1 MSDAPDT
8 VAVEDGVAEVDSLDA
23 FASSLAERLGATGYV
38 VEFDTVRIHVEP
50 DRWVETVVAA
60 NEELPFF
67 SWLSA
72 IDWSKETEVG
82 DPVADVENLEERFE
96 ILCRLSSVE
105 TADGAILVTSIGK
118 DEPSIASLTPHL
130 PGAAWH
136 EREAHE
142 MFGIDFPGNVNLAP
156 LYLPDDFIGHP
167 LLKSYPLLAREVKP
181 WPGDVD
187 VEGMPGSDDDE
198 GGATNAADG
207 DA

>member
-8 VAVEDGVAEVDSLDA
+8 ATVEDGAAEGDSLDA
-23 FASSLAERLGATGYV
+23 YASSLAERLGATGYT
-38 VEFDTVRIHVEP
+38 VEFGTVRILVEP

-60 NEELPFF
+60 SEELPFF

-72 IDWSKETEVG
+72 IDWSKETAVG

-118 DEPSIASLTPHL
+118 DEPSIDSLTTHL

-142 MFGIDFPGNVNLAP
+142 MFGIDFPGNVNLMP

-198 GGATNAADG
+198 AGASDDEDG

>member
-1 MSDAPDT
+1 MSDAPET
-8 VAVEDGVAEVDSLDA
+8 AAVEDGAAEGDSLDA
-23 FASSLAERLGATGYV
+23 YASALADRLGATGYT
-38 VEFDTVRIHVEP
+38 VEFGTVRILVDP

-72 IDWSKETEVG
+72 IDWSKETRVG
-82 DPVADVENLEERFE
+82 DPVADVETLEERFE

-105 TADGAILVTSIGK
+105 TADGAIFVTSIGK
-118 DEPSIASLTPHL
+118 AQPSIDSLTPHL

-142 MFGIDFPGNVNLAP
+142 MFGIDFPGNINLMP

-187 VEGMPGSDDDE
+187 VEGMPGADDDE
-198 GGATNAADG
+198 PDVSVDADG

>member
-1 MSDAPDT
+1 MSDASDT
-8 VAVEDGVAEVDSLDA
+8 ETVEDGAAVGGPLDDY
-23 FASSLAERLGATGYV
+23 ASSLAQRLGATGYT
-38 VEFDTVRIHVEP
+38 VEFGTVRILVNP

-60 NEELPFF
+60 SKELPFF

-72 IDWSKETEVG
+72 IDWSKETQVG

-118 DEPSIASLTPHL
+118 VDPSIDSLTPHL

-142 MFGIDFPGNVNLAP
+142 MFGIDFPGNVNLMP

-181 WPGDVD
+181 WPGTVD

-198 GGATNAADG
+198 AGASDDADG

>member
-1 MSDAPDT
+1 MSDASDT
-8 VAVEDGVAEVDSLDA
+8 EIVDDGAAVGGSLDDY
-23 FASSLAERLGATGYV
+23 ASSLAQRLGATGYT
-38 VEFDTVRIHVEP
+38 VEFGTVRILVDS

-60 NEELPFF
+60 SKELPFF

-72 IDWSKETEVG
+72 IDWSKETQVG

-118 DEPSIASLTPHL
+118 VDPSIDSLTPHL

-142 MFGIDFPGNVNLAP
+142 MFGIDFPGNVNLMP

-181 WPGDVD
+181 WPGTVD

-198 GGATNAADG
+198 AGASDDADG